1 MVKKKIP
8 LRQCVGCR
16 EMMPKKQLI
25 RVIKT
30 KEEQV
35 ELDTTGKK
43 NGRGAYVCFSL
54 ECFNKAVKNKGFERS
69 LKIKIPEEI
78 YQKLSKELMELE
90 SEQ

>member
-16 EMMPKKQLI
+16 EMKPKKELI

-35 ELDTTGKK
+35 QLDVTGKK
-43 NGRGAYVCFSL
+43 NGRGAYVCFST
-54 ECFNKAVKNKGFERS
+54 ECFQKAVKNKGFERS
-69 LKIKIPEEI
+69 LKIKIPDEVYDI
-78 YQKLSKELMELE
+78 LSKELSNLE

>member
-1 MVKKKIP
+1 
-8 LRQCVGCR
+8 
-16 EMMPKKQLI
+16 MMPKKQLI

-30 KEEQV
+30 KEEHV

-43 NGRGAYVCFSL
+43 NGRGAYVCFSS
-54 ECFNKAVKNKGFERS
+54 ECFKKAVKNKSFERS

-78 YQKLSKELMELE
+78 YQKLSKELIELE